1 MGVFL
6 YQHYNIKYTMKNSG
20 TLPSE
25 VTDIVEMVRNGPV
38 NGQTFEQEAYFD
50 AGYTPPPHR
59 WKIVKEEWIDG
70 KKYKVYS

>member
-1 MGVFL
+1 
-6 YQHYNIKYTMKNSG
+6 MKNSG

-50 AGYTPPPHR
+50 AGYSPPPHR